1 MKLDSSS
8 RPDKH
13 VEVFEPKAAEY
24 NGLSVEVVCRMEHCS
39 LIRYRDREF
48 VINTED
54 LRCERSL
61 RCAA

>member
-1 MKLDSSS
+1 MKLDSLSQ
-8 RPDKH
+8 PDKN
-13 VEVFEPKAAEY
+13 VEVFESKNGEY
-24 NGLSVEVVCRMEHCS
+24 GGLSVEIICRMPHCS

-54 LRCERSL
+54 LAQRSL

>member
-1 MKLDSSS
+1 MNLDSSS
-8 RPDKH
+8 QPDRN
-13 VEVFEPKAAEY
+13 VEVFESRNGEY
-24 NGLSVEVVCRMEHCS
+24 SGLSVEVIYRMPYCS

-54 LRCERSL
+54 LGCQRSL